1 MLEQLDIQTGKEI
14 DKKKTIDILQYTQ
27 TLNKS

>member
-27 TLNKS
+27 INSK